1 MGNIVKTYIFLGLL
15 TALLI
20 AIGNLVGGMQG
31 AIYGLVVAGIMN
43 FISFFF
49 SDKIVLA
56 IYGARP
62 VKKDEAPEL
71 YSIVEELCSKSQMPM
86 PKIYIIPTEAPNAF
100 ATGRSPNAAA
110 VAVTKGILKILD
122 RRELR
127 GVLAH
132 EISHVKNRDILVGTI
147 AATIAGAIM
156 LIVRMFF
163 WFGMGGSRNREGRGG
178 IHPIVG
184 ILLLVLAPIAA
195 TLIQLAI
202 SRSREYLA
210 DYSGGKLSEDPL
222 SLASALQ
229 KLAVWSAQ
237 IPMHANPATAH
248 LFIVQPLT
256 SEDIFHLFS
265 THPPIPK
272 RIEKLKE
279 LAENLKYRIE
289 K

>member
-1 MGNIVKTYIFLGLL
+1 MGNIVKTYLFLGIL

-20 AIGNLVGGMQG
+20 GLGNLLGGVHG
-31 AIYGLVVAGIMN
+31 AMYGLIIAGIMN
-43 FISFFF
+43 FVSFFF

-56 IYGARP
+56 MYGAKP
-62 VKKDEAPEL
+62 VKKEQAPQL
-71 YSIVEELCSKSQMPM
+71 YEIVEDLCRRANMPM
-86 PKIYIIPTEAPNAF
+86 PKLYIIPTEAPNAF

-110 VAVTKGILKILD
+110 VAVTDGILRILD
-122 RRELR
+122 RNELR

-163 WFGMGGSRNREGRGG
+163 WFGMGSSRGDDRRGVN
-178 IHPIVG
+178 PIVG
-184 ILLLVLAPIAA
+184 ILLLILAPIAA
-195 TLIQLAI
+195 SLIQLAI

-210 DYSGGKLSEDPL
+210 DYTGGKLCEDPL

-229 KLAVWSAQ
+229 KLAVWSKQ
-237 IPMHANPATAH
+237 IPINANPATSH

-256 SEDIFHLFS
+256 AEDALHLFS
-265 THPPIPK
+265 THPPISK
-272 RIEKLKE
+272 RVERLKE
-279 LAENLKYRIE
+279 LAENLKLRIDR
-289 K
+289 